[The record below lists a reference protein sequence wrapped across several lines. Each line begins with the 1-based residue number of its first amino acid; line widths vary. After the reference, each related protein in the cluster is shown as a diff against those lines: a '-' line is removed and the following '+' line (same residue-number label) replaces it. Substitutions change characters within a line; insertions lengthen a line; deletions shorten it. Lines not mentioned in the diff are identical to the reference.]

1 MAQRNALTPVV
12 VATAFSFLCVWEG
25 VSYKA
30 VHERIDPPGVITVC
44 NGITNYDQPNL
55 KAGDRFTPEQCKMLL
70 SKALPKYDACIQQN
84 VKVDLPPRRHV
95 AMLSYIYNTG
105 CGNFRKSSI
114 LRDLNAGRTKQ
125 ACDDFLHSA
134 LTANGKFLQG
144 LANRRHAE
152 RALCL
157 RED

>member
-1 MAQRNALTPVV
+1 MAQRNPLTPVIV
-12 VATAFSFLCVWEG
+12 SAAFSFLCVWEG

-30 VHERIDPPGVITVC
+30 VHERIDPPGVVTVC
-44 NGITNYDQPNL
+44 NGITNYDVQTL
-55 KAGDRFTPEQCKMLL
+55 KVGDEFTPEMCKDLL
-70 SKALPKYDACIQQN
+70 SEALPRYDACIQKY

-105 CGNFRKSSI
+105 CGNFRKTAI
-114 LRDLNAGRTKQ
+114 LRDLNAGRTRQ
-125 ACDDFLHSA
+125 ACEDMSHSA

-144 LANRRHAE
+144 LANRRKAE
-152 RALCL
+152 SALCL